1 MARAMRLPLAL
12 VFALLAFFAPT
23 APAAECGER
32 LDYVRIHDLSRDL
45 GRSLAGL
52 SVYDGT
58 LRVGGLELVSYVVHD
73 ATVVAERVGRVALL
87 AELRDAMRHEGER
100 SFVRFKMSHEASLLK
115 HASAGALRSLTELR
129 ARLAL
134 NDRAGELAALH
145 AALARAEQLFGICDS
160 PL

>member
-1 MARAMRLPLAL
+1 MAPAMRLPPAFVFAVL
-12 VFALLAFFAPT
+12 VFCAPA

-32 LDYVRIHDLSRDL
+32 LDYAGIDALSRDL

-100 SFVRFKMSHEASLLK
+100 SFVRFKLSHEASLLK

-129 ARLAL
+129 TRLAV
-134 NDRAGELAALH
+134 NGRAGELAALH
-145 AALARAEQLFGICDS
+145 AALARAERLFGICDS